1 MSLKNGQ
8 LVIKLPEVEKNINI
22 ENLRAKLVKTIPI
35 EDIGVVVLDHKEIT
49 ITQALMTAL
58 LDNKAALIG
67 HVVIMCI
74 TDKQFADIKVFYCK
88 KQERTNAPYQQLEL
102 F

>member
-1 MSLKNGQ
+1 M
-8 LVIKLPEVEKNINI
+8 LPES
-22 ENLRAKLVKTIPI
+22 
-35 EDIGVVVLDHKEIT
+35 
-49 ITQALMTAL
+49 
-58 LDNKAALIG
+58 G

-88 KQERTNAPYQQLEL
+88 KQESANAPYQQLEL